1 MEVVRVRDL
10 MVRQAQR
17 QQAAPAQ
24 DDRAARM
31 AENARRHIAEQTDS
45 TSWMNP
51 PKIRDHLT
59 SYYDANP
66 VEIQEV
72 LDLLETATHFS
83 RSDFENG
90 SAAVTALATIR
101 GGEL

>member
-1 MEVVRVRDL
+1 LRVRDIIEQ
-10 MVRQAQR
+10 RQR
-17 QQAAPAQ
+17 QQAQEQGPAPV
-24 DDRAARM
+24 DDRAERLAANAAR
-31 AENARRHIAEQTDS
+31 HLAEQNDS
-45 TSWMNP
+45 ASWMNP
-51 PKIRDHLT
+51 QKIRDHLT
-59 SYYDANP
+59 SYYDASP